1 MPPRQ
6 VSQQQCGCIDEIW
19 SNTHFTVLC
28 NQHLVI
34 VNSRGS
40 TPPSNMNTQQGQIP
54 TTIGGTPFH
63 PFAQFQMGGF
73 GPPFQMPPQGVRVQ
87 MQQQGTGR

>member
-1 MPPRQ
+1 
-6 VSQQQCGCIDEIW
+6 
-19 SNTHFTVLC
+19 
-28 NQHLVI
+28 
-34 VNSRGS
+34 
-40 TPPSNMNTQQGQIP
+40 MNTQPGQIP